1 MAIRKQPEDF
11 TVTERLDERF
21 TAGFSRGWSVV
32 TPHVV
37 YELTKSQLTTPDAIA
52 FFARELRISPGAV
65 DYAGLKDKHAV
76 TTQFVSFPISDLRAA
91 QNTPVS
97 VAPKSDR
104 ADSRGGEGGGGGG
117 GGGGNWS
124 ARFVAF
130 SARPVVAESIGG
142 NAFVLAVR
150 DLTKAESDA
159 MTRRSRDLATSEG
172 TLAIVNYF
180 GAQRFGG
187 NRHGQGWAALPLI
200 RGEFLEAIRL
210 IVGTPARKDSGR
222 TRDFTRLCA
231 QHWGEWKVLAET
243 LPKCPE
249 LRVIEAL
256 AAGKQP
262 HEAFGA
268 VPGFLQQ
275 MCVEAFQSVLWNE
288 TVRRFVSGLPGQ
300 KHVTPDEFGEMVF
313 PFARALGDDVREMEI
328 PMFAPKSVLAEPW
341 RAAAEAALAE
351 QGVVL
356 EELRVPMLRRPQF
369 GEAMRPVVMRCTG
382 FAISPP
388 LADEL
393 DQRNP
398 MNPTDQ
404 AYSQGGPVARFKRVV
419 EFDLP
424 RGSYATV
431 VLRALGQ

>member
-1 MAIRKQPEDF
+1 MAIRKQSEDF
-11 TVTERLDERF
+11 RVTERLDERF
-21 TAGFSRGWSVV
+21 AAGFSRAWSVV

-52 FFARELRISPGAV
+52 FLARELRISPGAV

-76 TTQFVSFPISDLRAA
+76 TTQFVSFPVSDVRAA
-91 QNTPVS
+91 QRVPATVM
-97 VAPKSDR
+97 PK
-104 ADSRGGEGGGGGG
+104 GGGGGG
-117 GGGGNWS
+117 GAASGGGNWS

-159 MTRRSRDLATSEG
+159 MTRRSRDLQASEG

-300 KHVTPDEFGEMVF
+300 KHATPDEFGEMVF
-313 PFARALGDDVREMEI
+313 PFARTLGDDVRGMEI
-328 PMFAPKSVLAEPW
+328 PMFAPSTVLAEPW
-341 RAAAEAALAE
+341 KAAAEAALAE
-351 QGVVL
+351 QGVRL
-356 EELRVPMLRRPQF
+356 EDLRVPMLRRPQF

-398 MNPTDQ
+398 MNPTDH
-404 AYSQGGPVARFKRVV
+404 AMGPGGAVARYKRVV